1 MTKTPKAGL
10 LGLVVICSV
19 ALTGCG
25 ITPPPVPSGERVPIN
40 HVPGQWSPSKNRK
53 ELHETPQEKAER
65 LRVERLKRAKAEA
78 EAEAARKAQEAR
90 SATTAVATPVE
101 QKAVGADRI

>member
-10 LGLVVICSV
+10 LGLVLICSV

-65 LRVERLKRAKAEA
+65 LRVERLKRAQAEA
-78 EAEAARKAQEAR
+78 ERKAQEAR
-90 SATTAVATPVE
+90 NNATTAVTTPVE
-101 QKAVGADRI
+101 QKAVGADKI

>member
-10 LGLVVICSV
+10 LGLVLICSV
-19 ALTGCG
+19 ALIGCG

-53 ELHETPQEKAER
+53 ELHETPQEKVER

-78 EAEAARKAQEAR
+78 ERKAQEAQNT
-90 SATTAVATPVE
+90 ATTAVTTPVE
-101 QKAVGADRI
+101 QKTDSADKK